1 MDFMDSMGLGM
12 LAEQVDF
19 LYYYFFPTCCHFLN
33 WKCSMFHL
41 NSQVRVPVI

>member
-19 LYYYFFPTCCHFLN
+19 LYYYFLN